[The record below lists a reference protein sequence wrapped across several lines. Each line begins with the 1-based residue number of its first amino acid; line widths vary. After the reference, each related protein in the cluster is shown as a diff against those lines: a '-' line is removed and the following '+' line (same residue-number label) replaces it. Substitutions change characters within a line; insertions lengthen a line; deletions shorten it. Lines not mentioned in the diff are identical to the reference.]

1 MQKDPLMKIKT
12 LHGWAVDYGE
22 AVRIQD
28 RLKGK
33 LILRG
38 RAPAKLETV
47 AGADISYSKGD
58 DLFFAAVVLLRL
70 PDFETIEEVSASGR
84 VGFPYI
90 PGLLT
95 FREGPILLRAFEKLS
110 RVPNI
115 ILFDGQGIAH
125 PRGFGLAAH
134 MGLLLDIPAV
144 GCAKKKL
151 IGMHGN
157 VGEERGDH
165 AELLL
170 NGKIVGAALRTKK
183 KVKPVYVSPGHR
195 IGLKGALD
203 AVLRCSAGYRIPEPT
218 RRAHLAVNRLRRE
231 TINSG

>member
-1 MQKDPLMKIKT
+1 MKVKKI
-12 LHGWAVDYGE
+12 HDWSVDYRE

-58 DLFFAAVVLLRL
+58 DLFYAAVVLLRL
-70 PDFETIEEVSASGR
+70 PDFEILEEVFASGR
-84 VGFPYI
+84 VSFPYI

-95 FREGPILLRAFEKLS
+95 FREGPILLRAFERLR
-110 RVPNI
+110 RVPDI
-115 ILFDGQGIAH
+115 VFFDGQGVAH

-134 MGLLLDIPAV
+134 MGLLLDVPSV
-144 GCAKKKL
+144 GCAKKRL
-151 IGMHGN
+151 VGTHGN

-165 AELLL
+165 ADLLL
-170 NGKIVGAALRTKK
+170 DGKIVGAALRTKK

-195 IGLKGALD
+195 IGLEGARD

-218 RRAHLAVNRLRRE
+218 RRAHLTVNRRRRE
-231 TINSG
+231 SVSSG